1 MEEVPP
7 IENGQQGEEDEGMF
21 SGAMGVVASN
31 TDNSKTIINVRESLT
46 EEQLAKLDKFKAS
59 VFAVPPAGSPFYDFN
74 EKQKKKK
81 RGPTEPPTPRLWVEE
96 LTDKQKE
103 WLDERCLCRYLR
115 AREWDLEKAEHMIR
129 CTLAWRVDYKPE
141 EITAAEIE
149 DQSKTGKMYFC
160 YEYSKRGYPVVY
172 MKLTRDQG
180 NDRVTKLK
188 FMVWMLEHI
197 ISAMDTSQGVE
208 KMAWITD
215 FKGTGMR
222 MATMSHINI
231 SLDCLHTLQNH
242 YPERLGVAFVV
253 NPPRV
258 FSAFWKIL
266 TPWMNET
273 TLNKIKF
280 VGGHKDYPL
289 IMEHV
294 DKAILEKTYGGE
306 LDRDYDHAAFVAR
319 EINGEGKPQKG
330 N

>member
-1 MEEVPP
+1 MEDVP
-7 IENGQQGEEDEGMF
+7 IENGQQGEEDEGTF
-21 SGAMGVVASN
+21 SGAVGTTVSN
-31 TDNSKTIINVRESLT
+31 SDNSKTVINIREDLT
-46 EEQLAKLDKFKAS
+46 EEQLQKLEQFKAN
-59 VFAVPPAGSPFYDFN
+59 VFAVPPDRSPFHEFN

-129 CTLAWRVDYKPE
+129 CTLAWRADYKPE

-180 NDRVTKLK
+180 NDRVTKLR
-188 FMVWMLEHI
+188 FMVWMLENL
-197 ISAMDTSQGVE
+197 ISAMDASQGVE

-242 YPERLGVAFVV
+242 YPERLGIAFVV

-280 VGGHKDYPL
+280 VGGPKDYQL
-289 IMEHV
+289 IAEHV

-306 LDRDYDHAAFVAR
+306 VDRDYDHEAFVSR
-319 EINGEGKPQKG
+319 EIRGEGKSRKE

>member
-1 MEEVPP
+1 MEDVP
-7 IENGQQGEEDEGMF
+7 IENGQQGEEDEGTF
-21 SGAMGVVASN
+21 SGAVGTIVSN
-31 TDNSKTIINVRESLT
+31 SDNSKTIINVRESLND
-46 EEQLAKLDKFKAS
+46 EQLQKLDQFKAN
-59 VFAVPPAGSPFYDFN
+59 VFAVPPAGSPFHEFN
-74 EKQKKKK
+74 EKHKKKK
-81 RGPTEPPTPRLWVEE
+81 RGPTEPPIPRLWVEE

-188 FMVWMLEHI
+188 FMVWMLENV

-208 KMAWITD
+208 KMAWVTD

-242 YPERLGVAFVV
+242 YPERLGIAFVV

-280 VGGHKDYPL
+280 VGGTKDYPL
-289 IMEHV
+289 IAEHI
-294 DKAILEKTYGGE
+294 DKASLEKTYGGE
-306 LDRDYDHAAFVAR
+306 VDRDYDHDAFVSR
-319 EINGEGKPQKG
+319 EVRGEGKARKE